1 MGVAVG
7 LWRAVVVVLAAA
19 CLSLVLIPAEPASA
33 HPTLLFTT
41 PGADAAVTQSPSSV
55 VLVFNEP
62 VSVGVGAVDVRD
74 RANRWVPAR
83 SVTTGRGGRAVVATL
98 ARTLP
103 TGAYAVRWR
112 VTGADGDLV
121 EDTFRFAVGAA
132 IAGPGRAGPDA
143 APSWPAAAL
152 RWVLFAG
159 LALALGAL
167 VGQRW
172 TAQARAAVPE
182 LAAVRSWIPAG
193 LAAGFAATVGLGVLF
208 LAEQRAGLVTAA
220 GALVGD
226 RAGQV
231 LVVEAV
237 AFAVAGLLLAAR
249 QRWAAV
255 LALLGVAAAEGLR
268 GHANVAQPGA
278 GAVLTGVHLA
288 AAAVWVG
295 ALLHVG
301 RAALAWRS
309 QPRAVWWL
317 FSQYARAALWLV
329 LTVVATG
336 TLTGLLLVAP
346 SAITTSPY
354 GRILLLKLGLV
365 AAAVALALTARLRLR
380 RGHARV
386 AGVATAARVES
397 LVLVVV
403 LAVTGVLVS
412 TPPPGDRRAGELAA
426 APAPAGPVLP
436 LGALA
441 GQIGIGVSASSGQL
455 VVRLTTPQVGDYY
468 EPVTRQTYAL
478 SGRVV
483 PAGGSAGGVRFRG
496 CGDGCFTGAAAWRAG
511 DNLLTLRASARGWR
525 GGSVSLLVPWPPRP
539 GAELLA
545 RAVAAMR
552 RSDTLTVYEAV
563 TSDASA
569 PLPDPVP
576 LQLSAATFLAGEPYS
591 SGAAPLAVAL
601 STGPGA
607 PRLALG
613 FPAERIYVQLV
624 LDREGRIQE
633 ETLTDAKHLIHR
645 RFLYPQKKPG

>member
-1 MGVAVG
+1 MAQSLAVAMR
-7 LWRAVVVVLAAA
+7 RAVVTVLAAA
-19 CLSLVLIPAEPASA
+19 CLSLSAPAEPASA

-41 PGADAAVTQSPSSV
+41 PGADAAVTESPSSV

-62 VSVGVGAVDVRD
+62 VSAGAGAVDVRD
-74 RANRWVPAR
+74 RANRPVRVR

-98 ARTLP
+98 AGTLP
-103 TGAYAVRWR
+103 TGVYVVRWR

-121 EDTFRFAVGAA
+121 EDAFRFAVGAA
-132 IAGPGRAGPDA
+132 IAGPGRAGPDG

-152 RWVLFAG
+152 RWLLFVG

-193 LAAGFAATVGLGVLF
+193 LVAGFAATVGLGVLF

-220 GALVGD
+220 SGLVRD

-255 LALLGVAAAEGLR
+255 VAVVGEAAAEGLR
-268 GHANVAQPGA
+268 GHANVAQPGW
-278 GAVLTGVHLA
+278 GALLTGVHLT

-301 RAALAWRS
+301 RAALAWRA

-317 FSQYARAALWLV
+317 LSQYARSALWLV

-346 SAITTSPY
+346 SAITATPY
-354 GRILLLKLGLV
+354 GRILLVKLGLV
-365 AAAVALALTARLRLR
+365 VAAVALALAARLRLR
-380 RGHARV
+380 RGHERV
-386 AGVATAARVES
+386 AAAAQAARVES

-412 TPPPGDRRAGELAA
+412 TPPPGDRRAGEVAV
-426 APAPAGPVLP
+426 APATVGPVLP
-436 LGALA
+436 LGTLA
-441 GQIGIGVSASSGQL
+441 GQIGVGVTASSGQL
-455 VVRLTTPQVGDYY
+455 VARLATPQVGDYY
-468 EPVTRQTYAL
+468 GQTTPQTYAL

-483 PAGGSAGGVRFRG
+483 PAGGPAREVRFRD
-496 CGDGCFTGAAAWRAG
+496 CGDGCFTGAAAWRTG
-511 DNLLTLRASARGWR
+511 ENLLTLRASAPGWR
-525 GGSVSLLVPWPPRP
+525 GGTASLLVLWPPRP
-539 GAELLA
+539 GADLLA
-545 RAVAAMR
+545 RAVVAMR
-552 RSDTLTVYEAV
+552 RVDTLSVYEAV

-576 LQLSAATFLAGEPYS
+576 LRLNARTFLASEPYG
-591 SGAAPLAVAL
+591 SGVAPIAVSLPA
-601 STGPGA
+601 GPGA

-613 FPAERIYVQLV
+613 FPAERIYVRLL
-624 LDREGRIQE
+624 LDQQGRIQE

-645 RFLYPQKKPG
+645 RFLYQGT